1 MKKYLPYT
9 AGALALIILV
19 LLVILAPIRLSKTF
33 DERVTLRQKDK
44 IPYGTYAAYQ
54 LLPQLFPQAE
64 ILANNQAPNSW
75 AGDSILPSGQAIFL
89 VARYFDPTNE
99 ELRFINRFVNK
110 GNHVF
115 IITNSF
121 AYEAA
126 EHFGLSSMEYLMAR
140 FAEDSL
146 QIALRQPPFASIKKY
161 VYPGKKFD
169 GFFTETAPAR
179 AFVLGNDEDGHP
191 NFVQL
196 QSGKGKLYIH
206 LAPLAFS
213 NYFILHKQNISY
225 LEQVMSMLPA
235 DVNKVTWNEYY
246 LLQRKKTS
254 DSEPNILKV
263 LWQYPS
269 FKWALL
275 TAIATLLLYTLS
287 EMRRR
292 QRLIPVIKPPVNDS
306 LDFVRTLGRLY
317 YDKGDHHNLAKKMA
331 SYFLDEVRTRY
342 HISTQKLDADFIKE
356 LHHKSG
362 HPVDDLQDI
371 TFFIERL
378 EENNV
383 ITETE
388 MARFYQQLETF
399 YQNT

>member
-1 MKKYLPYT
+1 MKKYLPYIV
-9 AGALALIILV
+9 GALALILLVVLV
-19 LLVILAPIRLSKTF
+19 LLAPIRLSKTF
-33 DERVTLRQKDK
+33 DERVSLRQKDK

-64 ILANNQAPNSW
+64 IAAHNQSPNSW
-75 AGDSILPSGQAIFL
+75 AGDSVLAAGEAVFL

-99 ELRFINRFVNK
+99 ELRYINRFVQK

-121 AYEAA
+121 AYDAA
-126 EHFGLSSMEYLMAR
+126 EHFGLTSMEYLMAR

-146 QIALRQPPFASIKKY
+146 QVTLKQPPFHSTKNYI
-161 VYPGKKFD
+161 YPGKKFD
-169 GFFTETAPAR
+169 GFFTELKQEY
-179 AFVLGNDEDGHP
+179 AFVLGSDEDGHP

-213 NYFILHKQNISY
+213 NYFLLHKQNITYFENVAS
-225 LEQVMSMLPA
+225 LVPA
-235 DVNKVTWNEYY
+235 DVHKVTWNKYY

-269 FKWALL
+269 FKWALW
-275 TAIATLLLYTLS
+275 AAMATLLLYTLS

-317 YDKGDHHNLAKKMA
+317 YDKSDHHNLAKKMA
-331 SYFLDEVRTRY
+331 SYFLDEVRTKY
-342 HISTQKLDADFIKE
+342 FISTQNLDAEFIND
-356 LHHKSG
+356 LHQKSG
-362 HPVDDLQDI
+362 HPVTGLQDI
-371 TFFIERL
+371 VFFMQRL
-378 EENNV
+378 DAHNI

-388 MARFYQQLETF
+388 LARFYQQLETF

>member
-1 MKKYLPYT
+1 MKKYIPYV
-9 AGALALIILV
+9 AGAVALILLV
-19 LLVILAPIRLSKTF
+19 LLVMLAPIRLSKTF
-33 DERVTLRQKDK
+33 DERITLRQEDK
-44 IPYGTYAAYQ
+44 IPYGTYVAYQ

-64 ILANNQAPNSW
+64 ITTHNQAPTSW
-75 AGDSILPSGQAIFL
+75 AGDSVLPTGQAVFL
-89 VARYFDPTNE
+89 VSRYFDPTNE
-99 ELRFINRFVNK
+99 ELRFINRFVDN
-110 GNHVF
+110 GNYVF

-121 AYEAA
+121 AYDAA

-140 FAEDSL
+140 FTEDSL
-146 QIALRQPPFASIKKY
+146 QVSLRQPPFESAKKY
-161 VYPGKKFD
+161 IYPGKKFD
-169 GFFTETAPAR
+169 GFFTEVAPTR
-179 AFVLGNDEDGHP
+179 AFILGSDEKGHP

-206 LAPLAFS
+206 LAPLTFS
-213 NYFILHKQNISY
+213 NYFLLHKQNVSY
-225 LEQVMSMLPA
+225 FENIVSLLPA
-235 DVNKVTWNEYY
+235 DVTKVIWNEYY

-254 DSEPNILKV
+254 DKEPNILKV

-275 TAIATLLLYTLS
+275 AAIATLLIYTLS

-306 LDFVRTLGRLY
+306 LDFVSTLGRLY

-331 SYFLDEVRTRY
+331 AYFLDEVRTRY
-342 HISTQKLDADFIKE
+342 YVSTEKLDADFIKE
-356 LHHKSG
+356 LHQKSG
-362 HPVDDLQDI
+362 HPVAALQDI
-371 TFFIERL
+371 TFFIQRL
-378 EENNV
+378 EEHNN

-388 MARFYQQLETF
+388 LAHFYQQLESF